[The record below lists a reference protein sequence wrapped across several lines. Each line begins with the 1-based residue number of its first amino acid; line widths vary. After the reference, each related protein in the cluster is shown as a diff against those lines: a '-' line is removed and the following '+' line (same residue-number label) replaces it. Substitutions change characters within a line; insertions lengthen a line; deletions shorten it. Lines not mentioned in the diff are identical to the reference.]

1 MSNMNKFWLVL
12 IGLVMS
18 YGVSAASYT
27 EGTEF
32 IKIQKTVQNAPRV
45 VEFFSFY
52 CPHCYQFESVYH
64 VSQTVVKNLP
74 KDIKMER
81 YHVDFLGPLGAELT
95 KAWTVA
101 MVLKVEDK
109 VSPLLFEGIQKSESI
124 NTPADIKAV
133 FIKAGVKSEEY
144 DAALNSFVVKSLVVK
159 QQQAA
164 NDFQLRGVPAMFVNG
179 KYMVRNNGITIEN
192 ADHYAKAYSDV
203 VNFLISK

>member
-1 MSNMNKFWLVL
+1 MNKFWLAL

-18 YGVSAASYT
+18 YSVSAASYT

-32 IKIQKTVQNAPRV
+32 IKIQKAVQNAPRV

-52 CPHCYQFESVYH
+52 CPHCYQFESIYH
-64 VSQTVVKNLP
+64 VSQTVAKNLP

-124 NTPADIKAV
+124 NTPADIKAL

-179 KYMVRNNGITIEN
+179 KYMVRNNGITIED

>member
-64 VSQTVVKNLP
+64 VSQTVAKNLP

-95 KAWTVA
+95 KASTVA

>member
-1 MSNMNKFWLVL
+1 MNKFWLAL

-18 YGVSAASYT
+18 YSVSAASYT

-32 IKIQKTVQNAPRV
+32 IKIQKAVQNAPRV

-52 CPHCYQFESVYH
+52 CPHCYQFESIYH
-64 VSQTVVKNLP
+64 VSQTVAKNLP
-74 KDIKMER
+74 KDIKMEL

-124 NTPADIKAV
+124 NTPADIKAL

-179 KYMVRNNGITIEN
+179 KYMVRNNGITIED

>member
-1 MSNMNKFWLVL
+1 MNKFWLVL

-64 VSQTVVKNLP
+64 VSQTVAKNLP

-95 KAWTVA
+95 KASTVA